1 MAQPAAQTPR
11 NTSTTSSQ
19 PPNGIMR
26 SYDVQG
32 WLLRSVSYREGRRDG
47 ADLLFGVLGATLFKL
62 PLSLATDLERGE
74 ISQDLRW
81 FFLAQ
86 AIALAD
92 DALVTIVEPE
102 REYLITQIGESYT
115 LRVTDGYLAV
125 AAGRLLR
132 AIQAEQDRVIV
143 RTHYQG
149 GLLEG
154 EHAIYAPPSEPLFTL
169 ALDFQSALDAG
180 DIKRFQPAF
189 RQNHYDLAAD
199 ALVTLELTGREW
211 RIMQSEQMFSVLHT
225 GAELTVY
232 PGRVARRAIFA
243 AGQLI
248 ETADYQD
255 GRLHGAVTIYGPSG
269 PELFRLD
276 PALRA
281 ALDLGQLSAIA
292 PLFEQHGHPLSN
304 DAILS
309 TLLDGGEW
317 FVEQAGQSYTI
328 QRGADRLAVLRG
340 RVLSRSR
347 YRGGK
352 LDGLTALY
360 DEQGLPA
367 QQICYGEGLLNGP
380 LTAYAAGVKQTLVT
394 FERGKK
400 HGPLIA
406 YDPQGRP
413 TMISHYQRDLL
424 DGELRLFKEGSL
436 QAVVTYRG
444 GAQDGR
450 SIAYH
455 PSGQESLVAQYANN
469 LLDGESVLYTET
481 GQVAKTSQYREGR
494 LEGAVIEYYPS
505 GTVRTHATYHD
516 DKLEGIA
523 YLYDDQGRLQEKTH
537 YRNGEPVGKPERRS
551 WRQTLMQR

>member
-1 MAQPAAQTPR
+1 MAQPVAQTR
-11 NTSTTSSQ
+11 NTTTSSQ
-19 PPNGIMR
+19 PPNGIVR
-26 SYDVQG
+26 SYDAQG
-32 WLLRSVSYREGRRDG
+32 WVLRSVSYRDGRRDG
-47 ADLLFGVLGATLFKL
+47 AELLFGPPGAPLFTL
-62 PLSLATDLERGE
+62 PLSLVAGLERGE
-74 ISQDLRW
+74 LTEDLRW

-86 AIALAD
+86 EMTLAA

-102 REYLITQIGESYT
+102 REYLITQIGQSYT
-115 LRVTDGYLAV
+115 LRVVDGRLAV
-125 AAGRLLR
+125 APGRLLR
-132 AIQAEQDRVIV
+132 ATQIENERVIS
-143 RTHYQG
+143 RAHYQG
-149 GLLEG
+149 GQLEG
-154 EHAIYAPPSEPLFTL
+154 ERAIYAPPGEPLFTL
-169 ALDFQSALDAG
+169 ALDFQPALDSG
-180 DIKRFQPAF
+180 DIKQLQRAF
-189 RQNHYDLAAD
+189 RQHRYALAAD
-199 ALVTLELTGREW
+199 ALVTLELAGHEW
-211 RIMQSEQMFSVLHT
+211 RIMQSEQMFSVLRT
-225 GAELTVY
+225 QDCLMVY
-232 PGRVARRAIFA
+232 PGRVVRRAIFA

-248 ETADYQD
+248 ETVEYQA
-255 GRLHGAVTIYGPSG
+255 GRLHGAVTIYGLLG

-281 ALDLGQLSAIA
+281 ALDLGQISAIA
-292 PLFEQHGHPLSN
+292 PLFQQHGHALAR
-304 DAILS
+304 DAILI
-309 TLLDGGEW
+309 TALDGGEW
-317 FVEQAGQSYTI
+317 FVDQAGQSYTI
-328 QRGADRLAVLRG
+328 QRSADRLAVLRG
-340 RVLSRSR
+340 RVLSRSH

-352 LDGLTALY
+352 LDGMTALY
-360 DEQGLPA
+360 NEQGLLT
-367 QQICYGEGLLNGP
+367 QQISYGEGLLHGP
-380 LTAYAAGVKQTLVT
+380 LTVYAAGVKQTLVT

-400 HGPLIA
+400 HGPMIA

-444 GAQDGR
+444 GVQHGR

-481 GQVAKTSQYREGR
+481 GQVAKTSQYREGK